1 MIKQLL
7 YVVLGKVAIIND
19 RTRRMIMAKAENTK
33 NEEQEST
40 EQPESKSEF
49 TFDRN
54 YVIAGSAI
62 GAGIGYLS
70 SSRNRTA
77 SGGVLK
83 KVLQSEAARSL
94 SFQIGRTVQ
103 DIVLDQVRS
112 NLQEQVTSYLEPKQ
126 IGSVVSKKLIDAGKE
141 KFSGGKDSNE
151 TSSAG
156 SDELEKVKKENDEL
170 KERLEK
176 MENMLNKLSDS
187 SSN

>member
-1 MIKQLL
+1 
-7 YVVLGKVAIIND
+7 
-19 RTRRMIMAKAENTK
+19 MAKADNK
-33 NEEQEST
+33 PNEEQEPT

-49 TFDRN
+49 TFDKN
-54 YVIAGSAI
+54 YVLAGSAI

-141 KFSGGKDSNE
+141 KFSSGSKESKE

-156 SDELEKVKKENDEL
+156 SDELEKVKKENEEL